1 MNLKINILM
10 GFELD
15 IMGFYLDCMGINHLI
30 YLGAFENEIHST
42 PNGNFNREDDD

>member
-1 MNLKINILM
+1 M

-15 IMGFYLDCMGINHLI
+15 IMGFYLGCMGINHLI
-30 YLGAFENEIHST
+30 YLGASENEIHST